1 MSIADKFAAAIEE
14 ANRALSAVTKE
25 EANQAPRPGGWLRKE
40 ELGHLLDS
48 AQNNHQRI
56 VLAVLNGEYAGPEY
70 AQNDWVELHGYRD
83 MPWAELLAFWF
94 IRNQML
100 HRIIARIPGDRLD
113 ATMAVGE
120 NPGMSLSAWID
131 DYLQHMAHHV
141 EQITAKSQ

>member
-1 MSIADKFAAAIEE
+1 MSIADKFATAIEE
-14 ANRALSAVTKE
+14 ANRALSTVTE
-25 EANQAPRPGGWLRKE
+25 DQANLRSRPTGWLRKE

-100 HRIIARIPGDRLD
+100 HRIIARIPSDRLD
-113 ATMAVGE
+113 ATVTIGE
-120 NPGMSLSAWID
+120 NPGMSLSHWID
-131 DYLQHMAHHV
+131 DYLHHLASHV
-141 EQITAKSQ
+141 AQITAKSQ